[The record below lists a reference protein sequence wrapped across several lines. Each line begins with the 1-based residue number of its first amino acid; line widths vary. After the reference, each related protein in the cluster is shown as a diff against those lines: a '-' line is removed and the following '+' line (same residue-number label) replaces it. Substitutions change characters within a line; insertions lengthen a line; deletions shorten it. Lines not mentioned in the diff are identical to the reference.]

1 VNLNATATEQSE
13 SFNAYVRVH
22 DTNVSIHAPTF
33 DALCKTLTQLGY
45 TPSQDLQLPLLPAA
59 GEPEV
64 KAQVQQT
71 KPKKE
76 AAAQVEKSSAAPSA
90 AEKTGTPSP
99 SADAATT
106 ATTPAAT
113 TTEKGPDYNDVKA
126 AVLALAKISPQLAK
140 DTLAKFKGQNG
151 EPCDHGTKLPLES
164 YADFLAAAKEA
175 QGVAA

>member
-1 VNLNATATEQSE
+1 VSETATTYIPETGFSA
-13 SFNAYVRVH
+13 SLALPGGHVH
-22 DTNVSIHAPTF
+22 IST
-33 DALCKTLTQLGY
+33 KTLAALTLIVGKLQPTEAAG
-45 TPSQDLQLPLLPAA
+45 PDLQLPLLPTVD
-59 GEPEV
+59 EPEV
-64 KAQVQQT
+64 KTPAP

-76 AAAQVEKSSAAPSA
+76 AAAQVEKSAAAGPAPA
-90 AEKTGTPSP
+90 ASTAASP
-99 SADAATT
+99 SA
-106 ATTPAAT
+106 PAAASPS
-113 TTEKGPDYNDVKA
+113 EAKGPDYNDVKA